1 MKQKFLPVLLLSAV
15 GLLAQGQSKLSNAY
29 RINLQSSSGL
39 YLSATRGTPPSLKAI
54 VEQPNLDEF
63 YVLEDENGGALESGD
78 PIRLYAHSGYV
89 AANESSDEMVAAG
102 SPEQELELKILR
114 VDGDGTIRNH
124 DKINLVTQDG
134 LYFTETAKST
144 FKLNSSSSG
153 NFMTIAVADVDL
165 AIAERFAQDWKA
177 GWGITFDN
185 SPQGM
190 AGKKLQTPS
199 SLTSLAS
206 FAGGHNVSSS
216 HAANSGPGNRSS
228 GAKPQTTPVAIKK
241 ATPSQVKSITP
252 AATPS
257 PAKGLPAALPL
268 GYYKC
273 YVDHISNLAMAG
285 YFTVLPGNKYI
296 FHGFD
301 AGKRTG
307 PEGQFSYDSRTGKV
321 SWLSGSWKTNNYYGL
336 YSLDATYGDRLYLI
350 PNGSDYSACKCFLQ
364 K

>member
-1 MKQKFLPVLLLSAV
+1 MKQKFLPLLVLGAISLH
-15 GLLAQGQSKLSNAY
+15 AQSQSNHSNFY

-39 YLSATRGTPPSLKAI
+39 FLSATRGVPPSIKAI
-54 VEQPNLDEF
+54 VERPNLDEF
-63 YVLEDENGGALESGD
+63 YVLEDENGGPLESGD

-89 AANESSDEMVAAG
+89 AANESSNEIVAAG
-102 SPEQELELKILR
+102 SPEQELELKIVR
-114 VDGDGTIRNH
+114 DDGGGTIRNH

-134 LYFTETAKST
+134 LYFTETSKNT
-144 FKLNSSSSG
+144 FKLNSNGSG
-153 NFMTIAVADVDL
+153 KSLTIAVADVDL

-206 FAGGHNVSSS
+206 FAGGHNVNSSS
-216 HAANSGPGNRSS
+216 AMNSNTNNSS
-228 GAKPQTTPVAIKK
+228 IAKPQTTS
-241 ATPSQVKSITP
+241 ATVKNTTSSPVKSTT
-252 AATPS
+252 ATPS
-257 PAKGLPAALPL
+257 PVKGLPSSLPL

-273 YVDHISNLAMAG
+273 YVDHVSNLAMAG
-285 YFTVLPGNKYI
+285 YFTVLAGNKYI

-301 AGKRTG
+301 SNKRTG
-307 PEGQFSYDSRTGKV
+307 PEGQFSYDSKTGKV
-321 SWLSGSWKTNNYYGL
+321 IWLSGSWKANNYYGL